1 LLGAIRAAN
10 NAEQIEQSL
19 RQNQITHLM
28 AREDL
33 LAGFL
38 SNNLTPDQA
47 RHWNEFAS
55 RGLTLGFRARGYAV
69 YQLHG

>member
-1 LLGAIRAAN
+1 
-10 NAEQIEQSL
+10 
-19 RQNQITHLM
+19 M

-38 SNNLTPDQA
+38 TNNLTPDQA
-47 RHWNEFAS
+47 RLWNEFAT
-55 RGLTLGFRARGYAV
+55 RGLKLSFRARGYAV

>member
-1 LLGAIRAAN
+1 MLGAIRAAN
-10 NAEQIEQSL
+10 NADQIEQSL

-47 RHWNEFAS
+47 RHWNEFAGH
-55 RGLTLGFRARGYAV
+55 RLRLGFRARGYAV